1 MDFIEFTA
9 GLDDNERRLD
19 KVLRNFINNTQLSSI
34 YKYIRKNLIRVNN
47 KKVSQ
52 DYHVKTGDVISIA
65 SFIINQNQEKSTDLQ
80 TTLQATSQNQNLNII
95 LQTEDLLFINKPYD
109 VLVHGSKDSL
119 DKQVLTYYK
128 TNILKNTNQSLSF
141 TPGPLHRLDKKT
153 TGILAFSLSLNGARW
168 FSENIKNH
176 SIKKYY
182 LSIIQGKLNN
192 KTIWEDFIEKDEN
205 QKSKNFHT
213 VNASTNKT
221 ENKYQK
227 NAITII
233 EPIKYGSFK
242 NIEITLVKIEIKTG
256 RTHQIRAQAALHNH
270 PLLGDTAYNGI
281 KIDQNQDFFLHA
293 QTLILPKTN
302 DYLLKDIKMEQIIE
316 AHLPKNFENFIS
328 VYF

>member
-19 KVLRNFINNTQLSSI
+19 KVLRNFIKNTQLSSI
-34 YKYIRKNLIRVNN
+34 YKYIRKNLIRVND

-80 TTLQATSQNQNLNII
+80 TNLQATSQNQNLNII
-95 LQTEDLLFINKPYD
+95 LQTEDLLFLNKPYD
-109 VLVHGSKDSL
+109 ILVHGSKDSL

-128 TNILKNTNQSLSF
+128 NNILKNTNKSLSF

-153 TGILAFSLSLNGARW
+153 TGIIAFSLSLNGARW
-168 FSENIKNH
+168 FSKNIKNH
-176 SIKKYY
+176 SIKKFY
-182 LSIIQGKLNN
+182 LSVIQGKLNN

-221 ENKYQK
+221 ESKNQK

-302 DYLLKDIKMEQIIE
+302 DYLLKDIKMGQIIE

>member
-19 KVLRNFINNTQLSSI
+19 KVLRNFIKNTQLSSI
-34 YKYIRKNLIRVNN
+34 YKYIRKNLIRVND

-65 SFIINQNQEKSTDLQ
+65 SFIINQNQEKATDLQ
-80 TTLQATSQNQNLNII
+80 TNLQATSQNQNLNII

-128 TNILKNTNQSLSF
+128 NNILKNANQSLSF

-153 TGILAFSLSLNGARW
+153 TGIIAFSLSLNGARW

-176 SIKKYY
+176 SIQKFY
-182 LSIIQGKLNN
+182 LSVIQGKLNN

-221 ENKYQK
+221 ESKNQK

-302 DYLLKDIKMEQIIE
+302 DYLLKDIKMGQIIE

>member
-19 KVLRNFINNTQLSSI
+19 KVLRNFIKNTQLSSI
-34 YKYIRKNLIRVNN
+34 YKYIRKNLIRVND

-80 TTLQATSQNQNLNII
+80 TNLQATSQNQNLNII

-119 DKQVLTYYK
+119 DKQVLTYYE
-128 TNILKNTNQSLSF
+128 TNILKNANQSLSF

-176 SIKKYY
+176 SI
-182 LSIIQGKLNN
+182 
-192 KTIWEDFIEKDEN
+192 
-205 QKSKNFHT
+205 
-213 VNASTNKT
+213 
-221 ENKYQK
+221 
-227 NAITII
+227 
-233 EPIKYGSFK
+233 
-242 NIEITLVKIEIKTG
+242 
-256 RTHQIRAQAALHNH
+256 
-270 PLLGDTAYNGI
+270 
-281 KIDQNQDFFLHA
+281 
-293 QTLILPKTN
+293 
-302 DYLLKDIKMEQIIE
+302 
-316 AHLPKNFENFIS
+316 
-328 VYF
+328 

>member
-1 MDFIEFTA
+1 MVKNVK
-9 GLDDNERRLD
+9 NEN
-19 KVLRNFINNTQLSSI
+19 V
-34 YKYIRKNLIRVNN
+34 KNENV
-47 KKVSQ
+47 
-52 DYHVKTGDVISIA
+52 
-65 SFIINQNQEKSTDLQ
+65 E
-80 TTLQATSQNQNLNII
+80 
-95 LQTEDLLFINKPYD
+95 
-109 VLVHGSKDSL
+109 
-119 DKQVLTYYK
+119 QVK
-128 TNILKNTNQSLSF
+128 TNIDKIGFLKFSCLAKEKKNELKSTFNT
-141 TPGPLHRLDKKT
+141 
-153 TGILAFSLSLNGARW
+153 I
-168 FSENIKNH
+168 IKNV
-176 SIKKYY
+176 
-182 LSIIQGKLNN
+182 
-192 KTIWEDFIEKDEN
+192 EDFIEKDEN

-221 ENKYQK
+221 ESKNQK
-227 NAITII
+227 NAITIV

-302 DYLLKDIKMEQIIE
+302 DYLLKDIKMGQIIE